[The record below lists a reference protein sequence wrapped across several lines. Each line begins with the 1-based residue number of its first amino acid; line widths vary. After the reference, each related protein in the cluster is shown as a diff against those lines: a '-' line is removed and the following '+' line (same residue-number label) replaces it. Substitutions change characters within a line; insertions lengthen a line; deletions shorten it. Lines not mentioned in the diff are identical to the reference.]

1 MTRGTRTKG
10 LQKARRKTPSKT
22 KSQSQIALEK
32 EYKRLR
38 KNLQQQVSYYRK
50 QGMLLYDDIIPAIP
64 KKITLSS
71 IKRLQKLNVRKKALK
86 GERVDIETGE
96 IIGAKTKLPN
106 IPSQQP
112 YFPTISVIDTIRQRL
127 SELELQTK
135 GYDPNFENIKNTL
148 INIFEENVAYN
159 EDNLGE
165 LIDYY
170 NENLDEILTEMD
182 RVAVYRS
189 KEDSRE
195 REQSFATLARLLN
208 GGSLSRLQAEAVSDF
223 GEYFSV

>member
-1 MTRGTRTKG
+1 MGRGTRTKG
-10 LQKARRKTPSKT
+10 LQKARRKTSSKT

-71 IKRLQKLNVRKKALK
+71 VKRLQKLNVRKKALK

-96 IIGAKTKLPN
+96 IIGAKPDLPN
-106 IPSQQP
+106 TPPQQP

-127 SELELQTK
+127 NDLELQTK

-148 INIFEENVAYN
+148 LNIFEENVAYN

-170 NENLDEILTEMD
+170 NENLDEILSEID

>member
-1 MTRGTRTKG
+1 MARGTRSKG
-10 LQKARRKTPSKT
+10 LQKARRKTSSKT

-96 IIGAKTKLPN
+96 IIGAKPELPN
-106 IPSQQP
+106 IPPQQP

-127 SELELQTK
+127 NDLELQTK
-135 GYDPNFENIKNTL
+135 GYDHNFENMKNTL

-189 KEDSRE
+189 KEDARE
-195 REQSFATLARLLN
+195 REQSFAMLARLLN

>member
-1 MTRGTRTKG
+1 MTRGTRSKG
-10 LQKARRKTPSKT
+10 LQKARRKTSSKT

-96 IIGAKTKLPN
+96 IIGAKTKSPN
-106 IPSQQP
+106 IPPQQP

-127 SELELQTK
+127 NDLELQTK

-148 INIFEENVAYN
+148 INIFEENVTYN

-170 NENLDEILTEMD
+170 NDNLDEILSEMD